1 MAVITI
7 SRETG
12 SGGYQVAKG
21 VAESL
26 GYALVD
32 KATTD
37 SIFRQYG
44 LTRYDELYSSAPNI
58 LDILNADNL
67 LLVAMSNEI
76 IEAIAQRGDVVILGR
91 AGFAVLSGLA
101 DVLQVRVVAPF
112 SERVQ
117 RIMEREGLTDVDAVV
132 ERVKNDDEIHRKYVQ
147 RFYNKQWDDASAF
160 DLMLDTGNVSIED
173 AVQKVVAAARAVEQ
187 RPLAAIV
194 TTSASLKV
202 DPVLADAVQ
211 KAMAGLVATESLQ

>member
-12 SGGYQVAKG
+12 SGGYLVAKG
-21 VAESL
+21 VADSL
-26 GYALVD
+26 GYALAE

-37 SIFRQYG
+37 NIFRQYG
-44 LTRYDELYSSAPNI
+44 LTRYDELYSTTPNI

-76 IEAIAQRGDVVILGR
+76 IEAIAQRGNVVILGR
-91 AGFAVLSGLA
+91 AAFAVLAGLA
-101 DVLQVRVVAPF
+101 DVLQVRVGAPF

-117 RIMEREGLTDVDAVV
+117 RIMEREGLTDVDATV
-132 ERVKNDDEIHRKYVQ
+132 ERVKDDDEMHRKYVQ

-160 DLMLDTGNVSIED
+160 DLMLDTGTLSIED

-187 RPLAAIV
+187 RPLAPIV
-194 TTSASLKV
+194 ATSASLKV
-202 DPVLADAVQ
+202 DPVLADAVK
-211 KAMAGLVATESLQ
+211 KAMVGQVAAESV